1 MKVNE
6 LKIWYK
12 KSPVKLG
19 KNKTLLFEVKSSW
32 DKNSIFFFTDR
43 SKYIEIKSD
52 PSVVLEIL
60 KTVGGLSETVDT
72 ALSTSA
78 KISVISK
85 GFVMN
90 KAFHIVTR

>member
-1 MKVNE
+1 MNE

-32 DKNSIFFFTDR
+32 NKDSIFFFTDR
-43 SKYIEIKSD
+43 SKYIQIKND
-52 PSVVLEIL
+52 PSIVLEIL
-60 KTVGGLSETVDT
+60 RTVGGLSETVDK
-72 ALSTSA
+72 ALFTSA

-85 GFVMN
+85 GIVMN
-90 KAFHIVTR
+90 KTSLIPIGGL

>member
-1 MKVNE
+1 MNE

-32 DKNSIFFFTDR
+32 NKDSIFFFTDR
-43 SKYIEIKSD
+43 SKYIQIKND
-52 PSVVLEIL
+52 PSIVLEIL
-60 KTVGGLSETVDT
+60 RTVGGLSETVDK

-85 GFVMN
+85 GIVMN
-90 KAFHIVTR
+90 KTSLIPIGGL